1 MWLPLVGCNLG
12 YLMEW
17 MLLIVA
23 LVLVLVCAIFV
34 AAEFSFV
41 TIDRPAIHA
50 EAEDGNKR
58 AKGVTKALKHLS
70 TQLSGAQ
77 IGITITN
84 LAIGF
89 LAQPSI
95 ATLIA
100 PLFQDFDWSDST
112 ITGVSVTI
120 SLTLATAVTMIF
132 GELIP
137 KNIALALP
145 LATAKAVQ
153 GFQRG
158 FSQVARPLIHLLNGS
173 ANMILRMFGVEPQ
186 EELRSARSPQELSSL
201 VKRSEQL
208 GTLDEATATLLERT
222 LMFGERCADDIMTP
236 RMRTTFVEG
245 SAPASTVVELAT
257 KTGNSRFPVTGEDSD
272 DVIGIVHV
280 KHVVGMTPDE
290 RKVVP
295 IRDICAPPMTVP
307 DSLDLDQLLI
317 RLRAKGLQMAVVVD
331 EFGGTAGVVTLEDV
345 IEELVGEIADEHDR
359 LGANAGKRPDGSWF
373 LSGLLRPDEA
383 SELTGLKLPEDDDY
397 STIAGLLLEKL
408 GHMPEIG
415 DQAILDNVRLL
426 DPILD
431 ADGEETYDWF
441 TVILRVE
448 RLDGYR
454 IDRIVL
460 TQRRIEGATA
470 STLNGGTD
478 IPEHTPASGDSA

>member
-1 MWLPLVGCNLG
+1 
-12 YLMEW
+12 MEW
-17 MLLIVA
+17 ILLAVA
-23 LVLVLVCAIFV
+23 LLLVVVCALFV

-41 TIDRPAIHA
+41 TVDRPTINA
-50 EAEDGNKR
+50 EAETGNRR
-58 AKGVTKALKHLS
+58 AVGVTKALKHLS

-95 ATLIA
+95 AVLIA
-100 PLFQDFDWSDST
+100 PLLENFNWSEST
-112 ITGVSVTI
+112 VTAVSVAI
-120 SLTLATAVTMIF
+120 GLALATAITMIF

-158 FSQVARPLIHLLNGS
+158 FSQVARPAIHVLNGS
-173 ANMILRMFGVEPQ
+173 ANLVLRLFGVEPQ

-222 LMFGERCADDIMTP
+222 LLFGERCADDIMTP
-236 RMRTTFVEG
+236 RMRTTFIEG
-245 SAPASTVVELAT
+245 SAPATEVVELAT
-257 KTGNSRFPVTGEDSD
+257 KTGNSRFPVIGDDTD

-280 KHVVGMTPDE
+280 KHVVGMTHEE
-290 RKVVP
+290 RQTTPVREV
-295 IRDICAPPMTVP
+295 CAPPTTVP
-307 DSLDLDQLLI
+307 DSLDLDQLLG
-317 RLRAKGLQMAVVVD
+317 RLRSEGLQMAVVVD

-383 SELTGLKLPEDDDY
+383 SEITGLQLPEDDDY
-397 STIAGLLLEKL
+397 STIAGLLLDKL
-408 GHMPEIG
+408 GQMPEIG
-415 DQAILDNVRLL
+415 DLVTLDRIRSL
-426 DPILD
+426 DPTID
-431 ADGEETYDWF
+431 EDGDESYEWF
-441 TVILRVE
+441 TVDLKVE

-460 TQRRIEGATA
+460 TQRPAEDPTKRTSRENPHESGGGAA
-470 STLNGGTD
+470 
-478 IPEHTPASGDSA
+478 

>member
-1 MWLPLVGCNLG
+1 
-12 YLMEW
+12 MEW
-17 MLLIVA
+17 ILLGFA
-23 LVLVLVCAIFV
+23 LVLVLICALFV
-34 AAEFSFV
+34 AAEFAFV
-41 TIDRPAIHA
+41 TIDRPAINA
-50 EAEDGNKR
+50 EAEAGNRR
-58 AKGVTKALKHLS
+58 AIGVTKALRHLS

-100 PLFQDFDWSDST
+100 PVLSDLGWSDST
-112 ITGVSVTI
+112 VTAVSVAI
-120 SLTLATAVTMIF
+120 GLALATAVTMIF

-137 KNIALALP
+137 KNLALALP

-158 FSQVARPLIHLLNGS
+158 FSTAARPLIHVLNGS
-173 ANMILRMFGVEPQ
+173 ANLILRVFGVEPQ

-208 GTLDEATATLLERT
+208 GTLDESTASLLERT
-222 LMFGERCADDIMTP
+222 LLFGERCADDIMTP

-245 SAPASTVVELAT
+245 SAPAAAVVELAT
-257 KTGNSRFPVTGEDSD
+257 KTGNSRFPVIGDDTD

-280 KHVVGMTPDE
+280 KHVVGMTFDE
-290 RKVVP
+290 REATPV
-295 IRDICAPPMTVP
+295 REICAAPTTVP
-307 DSLDLDQLLI
+307 GSLDLDQLLG
-317 RLRAKGLQMAVVVD
+317 RLRSEGLQMAVVVD

-383 SELTGLKLPEDDDY
+383 SEITGLQLPEDDDY

-408 GHMPEIG
+408 GRMPEIG
-415 DQAILDNVRLL
+415 DSATLTKVRSL
-426 DPILD
+426 DPTID
-431 ADGEETYDWF
+431 AEGEETYEWF
-441 TVILRVE
+441 TVSLRVE

-460 TQRRIEGATA
+460 RQQLAQDESERVLDKPDKAPRATTA
-470 STLNGGTD
+470 ALGEYDNPIQGGG
-478 IPEHTPASGDSA
+478 EK